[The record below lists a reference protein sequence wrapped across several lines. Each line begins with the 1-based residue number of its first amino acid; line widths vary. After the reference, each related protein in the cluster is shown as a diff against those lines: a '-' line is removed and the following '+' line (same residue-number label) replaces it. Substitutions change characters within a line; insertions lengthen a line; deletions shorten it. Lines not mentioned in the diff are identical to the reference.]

1 MRRVLRAPCYLE
13 YVNFTAAPGI
23 GIDLVEV
30 ERFRSALEK
39 GGQDFKDRLF
49 TPNEQSSCENRADPP
64 IHYAARWAA
73 KEAAMKALG
82 SGFAQG
88 VGFKDFE
95 LLSDG
100 STPPQLIL
108 HGKAAELAT
117 ERQIRGM
124 RVSISHTDS
133 TAAAVVLADS

>member
-1 MRRVLRAPCYLE
+1 MNSTP
-13 YVNFTAAPGI
+13 APGI
-23 GIDLVEV
+23 GVDLVEV
-30 ERFRSALEK
+30 ERFRSAIEK

-49 TPNEQSSCENRADPP
+49 TPNEQASCENRADPP

-82 SGFAQG
+82 SGFAQDG

-133 TAAAVVLADS
+133 TAAAVVMADS